1 MNSTKEINDHQLP
14 LLLELT
20 SSDDDVPLQ
29 SAEIKLFFIQKTGHR
44 YSYTRES
51 AKATHYAMMPVRLR
65 GFFEC
70 AWEIYA
76 LPEGLRAACLR
87 EELDLKEIK
96 LIRRRRLFLERELD
110 DLLSFGMQFEES

>member
-14 LLLELT
+14 LLELT

-29 SAEIKLFFIQKTGHR
+29 PAGIELFFIQKTGNR
-44 YSYTRES
+44 YSYTSEP
-51 AKATHYAMMPVRLR
+51 ANATHYDVMPVSLR
-65 GFFEC
+65 DYFEC

-76 LPEGLRAACLR
+76 LPEGLSSSCLR

-96 LIRRRRLFLERELD
+96 RVGRRDLFLERELD
-110 DLLSFGMQFEES
+110 DLLSFGIQFE